1 MAARKATS
9 PRKTTPAKSSTKART
24 KSTAKSATKAKAG
37 VKAAPA
43 SKVAAKAGAAK
54 PTTARKSVA
63 KTVTP
68 KVAPQAKPAM
78 QGVSLQESSALS
90 KKQLI
95 EDVVARSGIKKK
107 DAKPV
112 IEAML
117 GVLGEA
123 IAEGRDLNL
132 QPFGKITL
140 QKQNEKAQA
149 RVSVVRI
156 RQPNHLKRKD
166 AKDPLAQA
174 AE

>member
-9 PRKTTPAKSSTKART
+9 PRKTAPAKSSAKASTKAKTRAGT
-24 KSTAKSATKAKAG
+24 ARKSTAKTAG
-37 VKAAPA
+37 TKAAPA
-43 SKVAAKAGAAK
+43 KASLAKSAESSATPRAAAAAKAEA
-54 PTTARKSVA
+54 TAR
-63 KTVTP
+63 
-68 KVAPQAKPAM
+68 QAV
-78 QGVSLQESSALS
+78 QGVTLQAPAVLG

-123 IAEGRDLNL
+123 IAEGRELNL

>member
-1 MAARKATS
+1 MTASKKAA
-9 PRKTTPAKSSTKART
+9 PR
-24 KSTAKSATKAKAG
+24 KSTAKTT
-37 VKAAPA
+37 
-43 SKVAAKAGAAK
+43 AK
-54 PTTARKSVA
+54 PTARTAA
-63 KTVTP
+63 KTAAKTA
-68 KVAPQAKPAM
+68 APRKAVKARTAKKTVVVKPSISVKPAV
-78 QGVSLQESSALS
+78 QGVTLNDPMVLG

-123 IAEGRDLNL
+123 IGAGKNLNL

-140 QKQNEKAQA
+140 QKQNEKASA

-156 RQPNHLKRKD
+156 RQPNHLSQK
-166 AKDPLAQA
+166 AVKDPLAEA